1 MANLSFLTST
11 YARNIYLYGTRTFQT
26 IIQSYVEDVKAYAAA
41 TFVRDQIDTAL
52 SNKYITEQEHQDTV
66 KLISTI

>member
-26 IIQSYVEDVKAYAAA
+26 IIPSYVEDVKSYAAS
-41 TFVRDQIDTAL
+41 TFTKDQIDAAL
-52 SNKYITEQEHQDTV
+52 NNKWITEQEHQGTI
-66 KLISTI
+66 KLIPTS